1 MTGIG
6 AEVCRQLE
14 HDIASGKLPPGTRL
28 DVKAVAE
35 RFGVSRTPAREALLQ
50 LATAGLIDFQPRR
63 GAVVVM
69 LDPREVMGM
78 VEVLVVLEAQA
89 AQLAARRIGDEQ
101 REALQAAHASGEA
114 AAGSG
119 DSAAYA
125 EANLR
130 LHDVIYRAAANDY
143 LHRQIVHLRGRLAFH
158 RPLALARPERMRA
171 SNADHA
177 LIVDAILRG
186 DEEAARAAMTN
197 HITVGGTTQAELLV
211 R

>member
-1 MTGIG
+1 MAGIG
-6 AEVCRQLE
+6 ADVCRQLE
-14 HDIASGKLPPGTRL
+14 HDIASGRLPPGTRL

-50 LATAGLIDFQPRR
+50 LAAAGLVDFQPRR
-63 GAVVVM
+63 GAIVTT
-69 LDPREVMGM
+69 LDPREVLGM

-89 AQLAARRIGDEQ
+89 AQLAARRMTAELRD
-101 REALQAAHASGEA
+101 ALVAAQAAGEA
-114 AAGSG
+114 AAQAS
-119 DSAAYA
+119 DPAAYS

-130 LHDVIYRAAANDY
+130 LHEVIYRAAANDF

-158 RPLALARPERMRA
+158 RPLALARSERMRA

-186 DEEAARAAMTN
+186 DEDAARLAMTS
-197 HITVGGTTQAELLV
+197 HIAVGGATQAELLV
-211 R
+211 G

>member
-1 MTGIG
+1 MAGIG

-14 HDIASGKLPPGTRL
+14 HDIASGRLAPGTRL

-50 LATAGLIDFQPRR
+50 LAAAGLVDFQARR
-63 GAVVVM
+63 GAIVTT
-69 LDPREVMGM
+69 LDPREVLGM

-89 AQLAARRIGDEQ
+89 AQLAARRITSELRD
-101 REALQAAHASGEA
+101 ALVSAQAAGETAAQAS
-114 AAGSG
+114 
-119 DSAAYA
+119 DPMAYS

-130 LHDVIYRAAANDY
+130 LHEVIYRAAGNDF

-158 RPLALARPERMRA
+158 RPLALARAERMRA
-171 SNADHA
+171 SNADHD
-177 LIVDAILRG
+177 LIVAAILRG
-186 DEEAARAAMTN
+186 DEDAARLAMTS
-197 HITVGGTTQAELLV
+197 HIAVGGATQAELLV